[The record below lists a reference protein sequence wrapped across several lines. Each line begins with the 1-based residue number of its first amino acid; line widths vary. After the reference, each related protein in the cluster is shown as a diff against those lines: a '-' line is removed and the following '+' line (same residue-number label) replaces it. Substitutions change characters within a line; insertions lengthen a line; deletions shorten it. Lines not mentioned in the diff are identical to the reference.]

1 MFDSY
6 QIWFDFELVLPIR
19 DADWNQAFNY
29 SFNLDFLASCIQKTK
44 GMSSFYKL
52 HLSLFGYLENPSK
65 IGKNGFHVGK
75 EKTSGINQ
83 F

>member
-1 MFDSY
+1 MFDSC
-6 QIWFDFELVLPIR
+6 QIWFDFELVLLIR
-19 DADWNQAFNY
+19 DADWNHAFNL

-65 IGKNGFHVGK
+65 IGKNGFYGGK
-75 EKTSGINQ
+75 KHLESINSN
-83 F
+83 